1 MIMDGAR
8 TLVLNSV
15 IAQSIDNI
23 DVISVENATGEFF
36 RKAYLSKETISATE
50 RKYGFYL
57 TEDEGNDDITGL
69 ALWGN
74 GATTTLASGV
84 EMATQEVTIP
94 KTNTQSLLVHWY
106 IKVVV

>member
-50 RKYGFYL
+50 RK
-57 TEDEGNDDITGL
+57 
-69 ALWGN
+69 
-74 GATTTLASGV
+74 
-84 EMATQEVTIP
+84 
-94 KTNTQSLLVHWY
+94 
-106 IKVVV
+106 